1 MAILNFQK
9 PEKIILQKATDFEAQ
24 FEFRPLEPGFGVT
37 IGNAL
42 RRVLLSSLEGYAII
56 GVRIEGVD
64 HEFAT
69 IKGISED
76 VVEIILNL
84 KQVRF
89 KKRLDNDLALEK
101 VNLSIKNK
109 SEFTAGI
116 IGEASQSFEI
126 MNPDLLIC
134 TLDPS
139 AKLDIELTIAKG
151 RGYVPA
157 EENKVK
163 DAPFGYIPT
172 DAIFTPIKNVKYAIE
187 NTRVEQRT
195 DYEKLIMEVSTDGTI
210 HPEEAVKQASR
221 ILIQHLMIIT
231 DENITFDSKED
242 KKEDVVDEQMLQL
255 RKVLKTPLEDLD
267 LSVRAFNCLKAA
279 KINSLSELVQYE
291 QEDLM
296 KFRNF
301 GQKSLAEI
309 EQVLAERG
317 LHFGMDLTKM
327 GVDKEEY

>member
-9 PEKIILQKATDFEAQ
+9 PDKIILQKATDFEAQ
-24 FEFRPLEPGFGVT
+24 FEFRPLEPGYGVT

-42 RRVLLSSLEGYAII
+42 RRVLLSSLEGYAIT
-56 GVRIEGVD
+56 GVKIEGVD

-69 IKGISED
+69 IKGVSED

-84 KQVRF
+84 KQVRL
-89 KKRLDNDLALEK
+89 KKKVDHEVAQEK
-101 VNLSIKNK
+101 INLSIKNK
-109 SEFTAGI
+109 TEFTAGM
-116 IGEASQSFEI
+116 IGEATHTFEV
-126 MNPDLLIC
+126 MNPNLVIC
-134 TLDPS
+134 TLDTTS
-139 AKLDIELTIAKG
+139 KIDIEITIGKG

-157 EENKVK
+157 EENKPK
-163 DAPFGYIPT
+163 DAPFGYIPV
-172 DAIFTPIKNVKYAIE
+172 DAIYTPIVNVKYAIE

-195 DYEKLIMEVSTDGTI
+195 DYEKLLMEVVTDGTI

-231 DENITFDSKED
+231 DENITFDSKEE
-242 KKEDVVDEQMLQL
+242 KKEDVVDEQVLQL
-255 RKVLKTPLEDLD
+255 RKILKTPLEDLD

-317 LHFGMDLTKM
+317 LHFGMDLGKL
-327 GVDKEEY
+327 GLDKDEF